1 MASYSGNLLRMHAPD
16 APKVNQGGPDAAH
29 AEPSG
34 PDGVP
39 EYRATEINVSPEMG
53 TEYEGLI
60 LEDGM
65 PRALVAGQPSEGW
78 NAPSASMASVGGGT
92 TPAGYAPAWTHG
104 DPHNA
109 EVDTSFLGSARGAIP
124 GGHLDRGITGA
135 HGTGD
140 DSLPY
145 HRANP
150 VGVEGTSF
158 LERLV
163 DFPKQMWAEPTG
175 AGADKF
181 IAGTNS
187 YASSN
192 PDGDN
197 FADRYGARA
206 HWGFQSDYFVHTP
219 LFQDKTAQTYD
230 HRTPPVTATD
240 PLVGGRYDRTPVLGQ
255 LAANPWVSELGSSPD
270 VSGADYGVPVDGVM

>member
-1 MASYSGNLLRMHAPD
+1 MATYSGNFLRMHAPD
-16 APKVNQGGPDAAH
+16 EPRVNQGGPDAAH

-34 PDGVP
+34 PDAVP
-39 EYRATEINVSPEMG
+39 EARAQEISVSPDMG
-53 TEYEGLI
+53 TEYMGLT
-60 LEDGM
+60 LEDGV
-65 PRALVAGQPSEGW
+65 PHALVAGQPSLGW
-78 NAPSASMASVGGGT
+78 NAPEAAMTPVGGGG
-92 TPAGYAPAWTHG
+92 TPAGYAPAWTQA

-109 EVDTSFLGSARGAIP
+109 EVDTSFLGGARGALP
-124 GGHLDRGITGA
+124 GGLVDSGTARV
-135 HGTGD
+135 HGVGD

-163 DFPKQMWAEPTG
+163 DFPKEMWAEPAG
-175 AGADKF
+175 PGADKF

-187 YASSN
+187 YRSSN

-197 FADRYGARA
+197 FTDRYGARA

-219 LFQDKTAQTYD
+219 LYQDKTAQTYD

-255 LAANPWVSELGSSPD
+255 LAANTWVSELGAAPD